1 MCLLLFLFL
10 YNQNTG
16 ERESS
21 RVSPTPEEMTVG
33 RDSGDRQEES
43 RSRWWDKPRAAWLSM
58 FIQFSIIYATVVRI

>member
-1 MCLLLFLFL
+1 M
-10 YNQNTG
+10 
-16 ERESS
+16 
-21 RVSPTPEEMTVG
+21 SPTHEEMTVG